1 MIENALSG
9 KVCNQKA
16 KSVIIF
22 SASEYTLITNLQP
35 SKNAEIPTEKENGSD
50 FSLPLNF
57 GGGQRS
63 RPALAPPLAFVS
75 LRCPDL
81 HSG

>member
-1 MIENALSG
+1 MSMSNGCFQKSKGSLNG
-9 KVCNQKA
+9 KHDKMSFIVTKISTKKQ
-16 KSVIIF
+16 
-22 SASEYTLITNLQP
+22 
-35 SKNAEIPTEKENGSD
+35 NGSD